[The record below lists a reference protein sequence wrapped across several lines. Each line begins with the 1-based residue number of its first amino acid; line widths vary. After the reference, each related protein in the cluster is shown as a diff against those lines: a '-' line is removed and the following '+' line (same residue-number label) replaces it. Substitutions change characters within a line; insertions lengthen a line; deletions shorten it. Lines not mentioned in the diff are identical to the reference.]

1 MLTYL
6 TADDLSEPPL
16 AFLDHVLPRPRE
28 TFIHHLAQTQ
38 KRLSNNAFDRKA
50 SLFASDERGPV
61 SLLIASGEGDKRHI
75 DLIAVRGDRRRRGLG
90 RAMLEHILLSLRA
103 QSVCAFVTSGVSSA
117 NTAAVGLLES
127 AGFAGKPT
135 GGIRMIRSLDDPLPV
150 YHPPDGIEIRPIRPG
165 EEAQWV
171 ELKNACFVGDGGRE
185 WRLDD
190 FHKEFTQSPLFD
202 RSRIFVALENNR
214 MVGTTTA
221 WEADYGEGKWGL
233 IHWVGTRPECRGKG
247 VGYAINL
254 RALEAIAALGYANAC
269 LNTARWREPAVRLY
283 ERLGFHIHRETVHYE
298 LGKREAESGK
308 R

>member
-6 TADDLSEPPL
+6 AADDLSEPPL
-16 AFLDHVLPRPRE
+16 AWLNTVLPRPRE
-28 TFIHHLAQTQ
+28 AFLHHLSQAQ
-38 KRLSNNAFDRKA
+38 KRLSENAFDRKA
-50 SLFASDERGPV
+50 SLFAADERGPV
-61 SLLIASGEGDKRHI
+61 GLLVASGEGDKRQI
-75 DLIAVRGDRRRRGLG
+75 DLVAVRGDRRRRGLG
-90 RAMLEHILLSLRA
+90 RALLEHALQTLRD
-103 QSVCAFVTSGVSSA
+103 QSVRTLTASGVSSA
-117 NTAAVGLLES
+117 NAAAAGLLS
-127 AGFAGKPT
+127 STGFTGKPT
-135 GGIRMIRSLDDPLPV
+135 GGIRMHRSMDDPLPI
-150 YHPPDGIEIRPIRPG
+150 YNQPDGIEIRPIRPG

-185 WRLDD
+185 WNLDD

-202 RSRIFVALENNR
+202 RSRIFVALENNQ

-269 LNTARWREPAVRLY
+269 LNTARWRKPAVRLY

-298 LGKREAESGK
+298 LGNRE
-308 R
+308 